1 MGTLSGNAIKNT
13 YQGLLKTTDAGALTS
28 VLKVIE
34 DGTGVDSALSLSTAA
49 VKVETLEINTVASG
63 SSSTV
68 LVWDSSTKAVSK
80 RALPIFDPIT
90 TTVTGAADPTITIA
104 DSAGNSTA
112 IQFAAGSGL
121 SIAQSA
127 NVITIGKGSET
138 INTVSATGSLTV
150 GDSGKLIY
158 IDATSLGSGRIILP
172 TCAAGLY
179 FKFVLTSDSGSPFKI
194 STSDHS
200 ATTDTTNYFYGTVS
214 TISLTDD
221 KTASQR
227 VTSSTAAAAEQNHDT
242 LSFDGD
248 SATSGGLVGDV
259 IELFGTSTTAW
270 LVRAVIRT
278 THTTPSSVAVIGAS

>member
-1 MGTLSGNAIKNT
+1 MGTLSGNSIKNT
-13 YQGLLKTTDAGALTS
+13 YQGLLKTSDAAALTS
-28 VLKVIE
+28 SLKIIE

-49 VKVETLEINTVASG
+49 VKVETLQINTLSEG
-63 SSSTV
+63 SSNTV
-68 LVWDSSTKAVSK
+68 LVWDSSAKTVSK

-90 TTVTGAADPTITIA
+90 TTVTGASDPTVTIA
-104 DSAGNSTA
+104 DRAGNSTA
-112 IQFAAGSGL
+112 IQFAAGNGL
-121 SIAQSA
+121 SITQSS

-138 INTVSATGSLTV
+138 ISTVSASSSLTAA
-150 GDSGKLIY
+150 DSGKVIY
-158 IDATSLGSGRIILP
+158 IDATSLGSGRITLP

-179 FKFVLTSDSGSPFKI
+179 FKFVLTSDSGTPFKI
-194 STSDHS
+194 STSDHGAGS
-200 ATTDTTNYFYGTVS
+200 QTQYFYGTVS

-227 VTSSTAAAAEQNHDT
+227 VTAATAAAAEESYDN

-278 THTTPSSVAVIGAS
+278 TNASPSGVAVIGAS

>member
-13 YQGLLKTTDAGALTS
+13 YQGLLKTSDAAALTS
-28 VLKVIE
+28 SLKIIE

-49 VKVETLEINTVASG
+49 VKVETLQINTLSEG
-63 SSSTV
+63 SSNTV
-68 LVWDSSTKAVSK
+68 LVWDSSAKTVSK

-90 TTVTGAADPTITIA
+90 TTVTGASDPTVTIA
-104 DSAGNSTA
+104 DRAGNSTA
-112 IQFAAGSGL
+112 IQFAAGNGL
-121 SIAQSA
+121 SITQSS

-138 INTVSATGSLTV
+138 ISTVSASSSLTAA
-150 GDSGKLIY
+150 DSGKVIY
-158 IDATSLGSGRIILP
+158 IDATSLGAGRITLP

-179 FKFVLTSDSGSPFKI
+179 FKFVLTSDSGTPFKI
-194 STSDHS
+194 STSDHGAGS
-200 ATTDTTNYFYGTVS
+200 QTQYFYGTVS

-227 VTSSTAAAAEQNHDT
+227 VTAATAAAAEESYDN
-242 LSFDGD
+242 LAFDGD

-278 THTTPSSVAVIGAS
+278 TNASPSGVAVIGAS